1 MLKAHLYEKEVD
13 GRTFYYVEIGSETH
27 GRPTYIL
34 WINRRL
40 LTEETIETRRFV
52 FPVKGARIE
61 QGKSN
66 RTLILKP
73 DQEKNVF
80 CYIKGCGYR
89 GYSNVEVYDCGDD
102 CKVYKFWEYSS
113 PRGSLGISEG
123 VLVETSKETIKIKWE
138 RTGRLYGS
146 APKGITVLH
155 IDGRVEELPIEDEE
169 LLKELE

>member
-1 MLKAHLYEKEVD
+1 
-13 GRTFYYVEIGSETH
+13 
-27 GRPTYIL
+27 
-34 WINRRL
+34 
-40 LTEETIETRRFV
+40 
-52 FPVKGARIE
+52 
-61 QGKSN
+61 
-66 RTLILKP
+66 
-73 DQEKNVF
+73 
-80 CYIKGCGYR
+80 
-89 GYSNVEVYDCGDD
+89 
-102 CKVYKFWEYSS
+102 YKFWEYSS

>member
-1 MLKAHLYEKEVD
+1 
-13 GRTFYYVEIGSETH
+13 
-27 GRPTYIL
+27 
-34 WINRRL
+34 
-40 LTEETIETRRFV
+40 
-52 FPVKGARIE
+52 VKGARIE
-61 QGKSN
+61 QGKSD

-80 CYIKGCGYR
+80 YYLKRCGYR
-89 GYSNVEVYDCGDD
+89 GNSSVEVDCGDD

-113 PRGSLGISEG
+113 PRGSLGISAG
-123 VLVETSKETIKIKWE
+123 VLVETPKETIKIKWK

-146 APKGITVLH
+146 ALKGITVLY